1 MGARTV
7 HSESVR
13 LVKLVVA
20 TMLVLYSTIENIE
33 QIVGEGVQERR
44 SRRREDYSIR
54 RIAGGKKISLTNQL
68 HFYFCY

>member
-1 MGARTV
+1 
-7 HSESVR
+7 
-13 LVKLVVA
+13 
-20 TMLVLYSTIENIE
+20 MLVLYSTIENIE
-33 QIVGEGVQERR
+33 QIVGEGVQER